1 MLPLTL
7 APWQV
12 TSSSSDIVSVVKEPG
27 EWKVGSK
34 QSLNN
39 KNRDEDHCD
48 RLCGELPRTLWQW
61 LT

>member
-27 EWKVGSK
+27 EWKVDSK
-34 QSLNN
+34 QLLNN
-39 KNRDEDHCD
+39 
-48 RLCGELPRTLWQW
+48 RTEMETIAL
-61 LT
+61 